1 MLAELSNWSTEKFM
15 SIFIQVMSFMTL
27 KKKMKN
33 ILTDSRMIMVMGETT
48 EKDDGDKNV
57 VEELKNKESL
67 MTNCKAEVSASA

>member
-1 MLAELSNWSTEKFM
+1 M